1 MTGMTDKDF
10 ADSMKN
16 AAESERLRQIAKLK
30 RELKKLLRD
39 GECVYLETKP
49 VQGKLR
55 RV

>member
-1 MTGMTDKDF
+1 MTEHDKLRSA
-10 ADSMKN
+10 AD
-16 AAESERLRQIAKLK
+16 ADRLRQIAKLK
-30 RELKKLLRD
+30 REIKKLLRD